1 MNKGQHNR
9 TVSLKK
15 QKNNKRTCILRIKL
29 LLQCSFVIGMIF
41 CVHSFRKIFAEFDD
55 GKSTTIEDPAVVK
68 KTQAIENPTL
78 IKNDLT
84 GTFYNAEILWIKL
97 VEEIAKKKNPGIIIE
112 VGMWSLLQCTFSSI
126 LVKSRILFKY
136 LQFRQASCRCR
147 FGGPLHRAI
156 TSKL

>member
-1 MNKGQHNR
+1 
-9 TVSLKK
+9 
-15 QKNNKRTCILRIKL
+15 
-29 LLQCSFVIGMIF
+29 MIF
-41 CVHSFRKIFAEFDD
+41 CVHSFLDLRRKIFAEFDN

-112 VGMWSLLQCTFSSI
+112 VGMWSLLQC
-126 LVKSRILFKY
+126 
-136 LQFRQASCRCR
+136 RQAAGAGLEAHCIEPSPRNFKGIQR
-147 FGGPLHRAI
+147 RYNGLDADLKKRIHLYNVAAGSESGTVPFLSDGSTG
-156 TSKL
+156 